1 MATTPGKTWL
11 KRITVLAIVL
21 AVVFGAV
28 KALQVRKAKQAMAE
42 QAAAALRTPTVF
54 ELGANDVVQVHSRTL
69 ETRVDVSGTVRA
81 LNTAVVK
88 AKVAGEVQGLTVRE
102 GDRVSA
108 GQVLGR
114 IDPTEFQAR
123 VSQADEQAQAAAAQV
138 AIAQRAF
145 TNNQALVNQ
154 GFISATALDTS
165 ASNLAGAQATHKAAL
180 AAVEVARKALSDTAL
195 RAPIAGQVAARPVQ
209 NGERVGV
216 DARVL
221 EVVDLTSMELEVAV
235 PPAHAAQLRPGQS
248 ALIDVEGLPQPVQAT
263 IVRISPVAQAASRS
277 VLVYLALQTEPGLH
291 QGLFAK
297 GSVLTG
303 TFTGVSVP
311 VSAVRHDKPQAYVQ
325 WLQPVA
331 TDTGSGA
338 TAHIVHHPIQVL
350 GRGFKRGTL
359 TAEDEE
365 FFIVNTIADGQ
376 YIMSGK
382 AGLIP
387 EKTAMKF
394 SPSGAAKP

>member
-145 TNNQALVNQ
+145 TNTQHIFA
-154 GFISATALDTS
+154 TS
-165 ASNLAGAQATHKAAL
+165 A
-180 AAVEVARKALSDTAL
+180 
-195 RAPIAGQVAARPVQ
+195 
-209 NGERVGV
+209 
-216 DARVL
+216 
-221 EVVDLTSMELEVAV
+221 
-235 PPAHAAQLRPGQS
+235 
-248 ALIDVEGLPQPVQAT
+248 
-263 IVRISPVAQAASRS
+263 
-277 VLVYLALQTEPGLH
+277 
-291 QGLFAK
+291 
-297 GSVLTG
+297 
-303 TFTGVSVP
+303 
-311 VSAVRHDKPQAYVQ
+311 
-325 WLQPVA
+325 
-331 TDTGSGA
+331 
-338 TAHIVHHPIQVL
+338 
-350 GRGFKRGTL
+350 
-359 TAEDEE
+359 
-365 FFIVNTIADGQ
+365 
-376 YIMSGK
+376 
-382 AGLIP
+382 
-387 EKTAMKF
+387 
-394 SPSGAAKP
+394 

>member
-145 TNNQALVNQ
+145 ANNQALVNQ

-248 ALIDVEGLPQPVQAT
+248 ALVDVEGLPQPVQAT

-277 VLVYLALQTEPGLH
+277 VLVYLALQTQPGLR

-325 WLQPVA
+325 WLQPAA

-365 FFIVNTIADGQ
+365 FFIINTIADGQ

-382 AGLIP
+382 SGLIP
-387 EKTAMKF
+387 EKTAIKF

>member
-145 TNNQALVNQ
+145 ANNQALVNQ

-235 PPAHAAQLRPGQS
+235 PPAHAAQLRPAQS
-248 ALIDVEGLPQPVQAT
+248 ALIDVEGLRQPVQAT

-277 VLVYLALQTEPGLH
+277 VLVYLALQTQPGLR

-325 WLQPVA
+325 WLQPA
-331 TDTGSGA
+331 TTDTGSGA

-350 GRGFKRGTL
+350 GRGFKRGIL

-365 FFIVNTIADGQ
+365 FFITNSIADGQ

-382 AGLIP
+382 SGLIP

-394 SPSGAAKP
+394 SPSGATKP